1 MHALIQKSKKAGL
14 NMRHYRSVGTIEKES
29 FTPKKLKSEYG
40 FYIACD
46 DRAILNCVNSLLLSS
61 GMIGLSDTEGKMH
74 YLIDGRRGKN
84 YVLGQVK
91 ERVLPLR
98 EASPSDS
105 LYEDAV
111 IYRAIDTVIRR
122 YGFSETLMGTR
133 ILRVLLF
140 RLYKEPKL
148 LKCASKSLYPLA
160 QPEFHITASQVERNL
175 RYAIRR
181 CAKLKENTRVLTV
194 LGLLLDATMNEV
206 VNKYG
211 RG

>member
-1 MHALIQKSKKAGL
+1 
-14 NMRHYRSVGTIEKES
+14 MRQYKSVGTVEKS
-29 FTPKKLKSEYG
+29 IHSPRTQRKEYG

-46 DRAILNCVNSLLLSS
+46 DRAILNCVNAMLLSH
-61 GMIGLSDTEGKMH
+61 GLVGLSDTEGKIH

-84 YVLGQVK
+84 YILGQVK

-98 EASPSDS
+98 EASPENSM
-105 LYEDAV
+105 YEDAV
-111 IYRAIDTVIRR
+111 TYRAIDTVIRR
-122 YGFSETLMGTR
+122 YGFQETLMGTR

-175 RYAIRR
+175 RYAIRKSTR
-181 CAKLKENTRVLTV
+181 LKEDTRVITV
-194 LGLLLDATMNEV
+194 LRLLLDATMSEV
-206 VNKYG
+206 VDKYG
-211 RG
+211 RA

>member
-1 MHALIQKSKKAGL
+1 
-14 NMRHYRSVGTIEKES
+14 MRHYRSAGTVEKGS
-29 FTPKKLKSEYG
+29 YTPRRVKSEYG

-46 DRAILNCVNSLLLSS
+46 DRAILNCVNSLLLSG

-74 YLIDGRRGKN
+74 YLIDGRRGQD
-84 YVLGQVK
+84 YVLGQVR

-98 EASPSDS
+98 ESTPSDS

-111 IYRAIDTVIRR
+111 TYRAIDTVIRR
-122 YGFSETLMGTR
+122 YSLSETLMGTR

-175 RYAIRR
+175 RYAIKKSP
-181 CAKLKENTRVLTV
+181 KLKENTRVITV
-194 LGLLLDATMNEV
+194 LRLLLDATMTEV
-206 VNKYG
+206 VDKYG
-211 RG
+211 RA